1 MIQNRAMFYFL
12 RDIDMDRIIPS
23 SGHPITRHQNETGEP
38 LWIVSNAS
46 FSLNRCKPFT
56 GKDLTE
62 LEWDEN
68 EVTIDG
74 LDNVEDLLKETLG
87 ILKQWKH
94 QMETDFPLDKFDIIL
109 SIDYGDED
117 VEPSATIRFYAIRDH
132 YRIVEI
138 NQMNLENFVQPIL
151 VECVGC

>member
-1 MIQNRAMFYFL
+1 MIQNRALHYFL
-12 RDIDMDRIIPS
+12 RDIDMDRISPS
-23 SGHPITRHQNETGEP
+23 NGHPITRHQNETGEP
-38 LWIVSNAS
+38 LWIVSNTG
-46 FSLNRCKPFT
+46 FSLNGCKPFT
-56 GKDLTE
+56 GTELTD

-74 LDNVEDLLKETLG
+74 SDRVEELLKETLG

-117 VEPSATIRFYAIRDH
+117 VEPSATI
-132 YRIVEI
+132 
-138 NQMNLENFVQPIL
+138 
-151 VECVGC
+151 